1 MGFKQGGPG
10 LCLTFNMF
18 LHEVVK
24 ALCNFTWI
32 FNKINQLMYAQV
44 LLNNIDEKIDK
55 KKKHPS
61 YITYFKHVFITSE
74 LDVKRVS
81 LYS

>member
-24 ALCNFTWI
+24 TLCNFTWI

-44 LLNNIDEKIDK
+44 FLNNIDENIDLK
-55 KKKHPS
+55 KKKNPCL
-61 YITYFKHVFITSE
+61 I
-74 LDVKRVS
+74 S
-81 LYS
+81 LISIVYLKLLSLM

>member
-1 MGFKQGGPG
+1 MGFKQEGPG

-24 ALCNFTWI
+24 TLCNFTWI

-44 LLNNIDEKIDK
+44 FLNNIDENIDLK
-55 KKKHPS
+55 KKKNPCL
-61 YITYFKHVFITSE
+61 I
-74 LDVKRVS
+74 S
-81 LYS
+81 LISIVYLKLLSLM

>member
-24 ALCNFTWI
+24 TLCNFTWI

-44 LLNNIDEKIDK
+44 LLNNIDEKID
-55 KKKHPS
+55 
-61 YITYFKHVFITSE
+61 
-74 LDVKRVS
+74 
-81 LYS
+81 

>member
-24 ALCNFTWI
+24 TLCNFTWI

-55 KKKHPS
+55 KKAS
-61 YITYFKHVFITSE
+61 V
-74 LDVKRVS
+74 
-81 LYS
+81 LYHLLQACIYNF

>member
-10 LCLTFNMF
+10 LCLTFNML

-24 ALCNFTWI
+24 TLCNFTWI

-44 LLNNIDEKIDK
+44 FLNNIDENIDLK
-55 KKKHPS
+55 KKR
-61 YITYFKHVFITSE
+61 IHVLFHLFQSCI
-74 LDVKRVS
+74 
-81 LYS
+81 

>member
-1 MGFKQGGPG
+1 MGFKQEGPG

-24 ALCNFTWI
+24 TLCNFTWI

-44 LLNNIDEKIDK
+44 FLNNIDENIDLK
-55 KKKHPS
+55 KKKKKS
-61 YITYFKHVFITSE
+61 IHV
-74 LDVKRVS
+74 
-81 LYS
+81 LYHLFQACI